1 LQEGIYGFLMLL
13 TSVSSVNL
21 VLFSK
26 RALFRCFLVII
37 LFFSSFKMRAP
48 LLLDD
53 PCPRETAEWARRLL
67 TGRWGWVLAFAVG
80 MGPWLVTNGT
90 FVEVSLIAPAVPE
103 GDAISSLLA
112 TATQAGNVVPFFVVA
127 LRQRARPVALSS
139 IIFAMGAGA
148 LLAAALLAGFWDAG
162 SAEHSTG
169 LLALA
174 LLGGFA
180 GTCSKV
186 VLFPYASK
194 VAALLPC
201 RSLFLSSTLT
211 LPNAPTP
218 PRILAAAQL
227 RGHQR
232 RLHRHGR
239 LRPAPRPAR
248 ARAELRARAR

>member
-1 LQEGIYGFLMLL
+1 ML
-13 TSVSSVNL
+13 
-21 VLFSK
+21 
-26 RALFRCFLVII
+26 
-37 LFFSSFKMRAP
+37 RAP

-53 PCPRETAEWARRLL
+53 PCSRETAEWARRLL

-80 MGPWLVTNGT
+80 MGPWLVTNGC
-90 FVEVSLIAPAVPE
+90 FVEVSLIAPEVPE

-112 TATQAGNVVPFFVVA
+112 TATQAGNVVPFLVVA

-148 LLAAALLAGFWDAG
+148 LLAAALLACFWDAG
-162 SAEHSTG
+162 SADHSTG

-194 VAALLPC
+194 VAARSAALPLALSQLHAHSLPC
-201 RSLFLSSTLT
+201 AS
-211 LPNAPTP
+211 
-218 PRILAAAQL
+218 PRLLQAAAQL

-239 LRPAPRPAR
+239 LRPAARPAR
-248 ARAELRARAR
+248 PRAELRARAR